1 MIRGKLRHLLLGS
14 VATLGCAFAAHAQ
27 TPLGYPVTGLYI
39 GAAGGFN
46 IKTSQS
52 IKNLSGNV
60 PSAFGST
67 GISTPNL
74 NIGAS
79 LGGSAFGAIG
89 YGFGNGLRAELEFDY
104 RGNSFDSING
114 VSQRTGAALTTPGV
128 NGSEQ
133 LYGPMVNILYDFNGL
148 SSWVIPYAGVGVGYQ
163 RGHLSNFSVA
173 GTGPAAPVF
182 ASDTTKAAFAY
193 QGILGVDFP
202 IQSLPGLSLTADY
215 RIMGLAGTRT
225 YNAALT
231 ATLPSGVRAT
241 GVGTMQWGQE
251 FNNTFMFGIRYN
263 FGVVPPPP
271 PAAPAPVPAAAPSRS
286 YLVFFDWD
294 KYNLT
299 DRARQIIG
307 EAAANSTK
315 VQYTRIEVNGYTD
328 TSGTPQYNQ
337 GLSIRRAKAVEAQL
351 ITDGVPANAI
361 TIQGFGDTRLLVPTG
376 PGVREPQNCRV
387 EIIIR

>member
-1 MIRGKLRHLLLGS
+1 M
-14 VATLGCAFAAHAQ
+14 
-27 TPLGYPVTGLYI
+27 GYPVTGLYI

-46 IKTSQS
+46 LKNSQD
-52 IKNLSGNV
+52 IKNISGNV
-60 PSAFGST
+60 RSAQGFT

-74 NIGAS
+74 NIGTS
-79 LGGSAFGAIG
+79 IGGSAFGAIG
-89 YGFGNGLRAELEFDY
+89 YGFGNGLRAELELDY
-104 RGNSFDSING
+104 RGNSFSSVNRNNRFGG
-114 VSQRTGAALTTPGV
+114 VTSATAS
-128 NGSEQ
+128 GSEQ

-148 SSWVIPYAGVGVGYQ
+148 STWVIPYAGLGVGYQ
-163 RGHLSNFSVA
+163 RGHLSNFTVA
-173 GTGPAAPVF
+173 GTGASAPLF
-182 ASDTTKAAFAY
+182 TSDTTKAAFAY
-193 QGILGVDFP
+193 QGILGVNFP

-215 RIMGLAGTRT
+215 RIMALTGTRT
-225 YNAALT
+225 YNGAAS

-241 GVGTMQWGQE
+241 GTGTMEWGHE
-251 FNNTFMFGIRYN
+251 YNNTFMFGIRYN

-299 DRARQIIG
+299 DRARQIIA
-307 EAAANSTK
+307 EAAANSAK

-328 TSGTPQYNQ
+328 TSGTPQYNK
-337 GLSIRRAKAVEAQL
+337 GLSVRRAKAVEAQL
-351 ITDGVPANAI
+351 IADGVPANAI

-387 EIIIR
+387 EIVIR